1 AHCRLSSTPS
11 PPGPTLVPYTTL
23 FRSADPAPTYV
34 LAASVPAPAAA
45 VGDPAQLFDI
55 DVQQIPRSGAFVA
68 DPGVPAP
75 DRFTGDRI
83 NRGKVRHLVA
93 SQDPPDRGGH
103 EPELAGQVDRPAAF
117 LLAQGHDLGFHRRI
131 GAGRGR
137 VRPRGT
143 IFQPGL
149 AFGPVPADPLA
160 HRWPRDPQ
168 LLGDARLRPT
178 GQMTLHHQ
186 PAGIDR
192 GAVVTVR
199 HGGSSGFEVGASV
212 TPTSPGG
219 GLIVQADTPSRTDH
233 NVLRHYSLVRSK
245 TRTPSGVRRAP
256 AATGCRVVR
265 PSWSRWR
272 TGVARAWVRKSAISL
287 RWQRHQKVSLHIATV
302 LAVATSASRW
312 STASRN
318 SGLRMWWA

>member
-1 AHCRLSSTPS
+1 GVGASSVVAIDPGVEGGESFVVGQPGLGVSELGQQGAVEPLGLAVGPGTAGLGEPAPDAQPGTYR
-11 PPGPTLVPYTTL
+11 PPVAPNPVDLGVVGQDPQDLHAVLLAEPGHRPVQKPRTGGVTLVGQRL
-23 FRSADPAPTYV
+23 DVGHARVVIDRDVQVVVADPAPTYV

-93 SQDPPDRGGH
+93 SHDPPDPGGH
-103 EPELAGQVDRPAAF
+103 QPEPACHVDRPAAL
-117 LLAQGHDLGFHRRI
+117 LLAPGHHLGFHRRI
-131 GAGRGR
+131 GAGRRR

-160 HRWPRDPQ
+160 HRWPKDPQ

-192 GAVVTVR
+192 GAGVTVR
-199 HGGSSGFEVGASV
+199 HG
-212 TPTSPGG
+212 
-219 GLIVQADTPSRTDH
+219 
-233 NVLRHYSLVRSK
+233 
-245 TRTPSGVRRAP
+245 
-256 AATGCRVVR
+256 
-265 PSWSRWR
+265 
-272 TGVARAWVRKSAISL
+272 
-287 RWQRHQKVSLHIATV
+287 
-302 LAVATSASRW
+302 
-312 STASRN
+312 
-318 SGLRMWWA
+318 

>member
-1 AHCRLSSTPS
+1 
-11 PPGPTLVPYTTL
+11 
-23 FRSADPAPTYV
+23 
-34 LAASVPAPAAA
+34 AA

-160 HRWPRDPQ
+160 HRWPKDPQ

-192 GAVVTVR
+192 GAGVTVR
-199 HGGSSGFEVGASV
+199 HGGPPGFEVGASD
-212 TPTSPGG
+212 TPTSPGDPP
-219 GLIVQADTPSRTDH
+219 LVQADTPSSTDN
-233 NVLRHYSLVRSK
+233 NVLSHYTPTPAGHGPWSPTAGPRTSTPRSPRPGPRSRASGGRPPGSPAPRCCAGSA
-245 TRTPSGVRRAP
+245 TSSRTTPSGWPGWRSTTRGSC
-256 AATGCRVVR
+256 TGR
-265 PSWSRWR
+265 
-272 TGVARAWVRKSAISL
+272 
-287 RWQRHQKVSLHIATV
+287 
-302 LAVATSASRW
+302 
-312 STASRN
+312 
-318 SGLRMWWA
+318 